1 MYDKHLTLRTSPTW
15 RTIPGYICGL
25 PQASVMAVEVFPSN
39 PEAVDVTEAFAGLLA
54 QVIEDDFEVSEAE
67 NVPLAIATTL
77 ARATTRLQNWVY
89 IPAAPQHVI
98 NAAGTTD
105 DGRTIQ
111 IILPYWL
118 PDATRVA
125 YASCLRLWNRL
136 SEGETFDDI
145 VALRNQLSAE
155 FSPYVAKGVNQ
166 FALIRGVTT
175 LGINLIRLPGTA
187 LCLGTGARSRIV
199 NSTLTDKTPFIG
211 IQFARNKFH
220 TASLLRMS
228 GLPGAVNKVVSNSD
242 EAIQGAKKFG
252 YPIVVKPVDLDRG
265 EGVAA
270 HLMTESAIRSAFDTA
285 RELSPY
291 VMIEKHIPGFT
302 HRLTVAD
309 GEVISVRQRVPGGV
323 TGDGKSTVKELVEE
337 GQSTK
342 WSRRWERTR
351 GRAPVE
357 LDIEA
362 LDLLKEQGF
371 DVNTIL
377 PSGIFQRLRRRDNI
391 NAGGQNL
398 DIPLDSVDQDNID
411 LATSAA
417 QILRLDIAGVDLIST
432 DITKSWRETDAG
444 ICEVNGRP
452 QLAARRAPELYHR
465 LLSRLMGPEPHVPA
479 DLILCGDNS
488 TERMALIEGLDTE
501 TSDQTITS
509 REGLRSGGVCIT
521 DNFPNDYAAAC
532 AAAIRSDVVEIKCV
546 LSLQDLLRL
555 GSPLQT
561 WSKISLFPAGLN
573 AEEKRLLPNACAL
586 LGVQPK
592 DLQILPQN
600 R

>member
-25 PQASVMAVEVFPSN
+25 PQASVMTVEVFPSN

-105 DGRTIQ
+105 DGMTIQ

-309 GEVISVRQRVPGGV
+309 GEVISVRRRVPGGV